1 MVLYIFLCVIDSSL
15 TICFVNCRPVS
26 DPSMHVDRSVYVST
40 YLFAVLY
47 LIIII
52 IMFYLLKVFGIY
64 KLWVSPIPDII

>member
-47 LIIII
+47 LIII
-52 IMFYLLKVFGIY
+52 MFYLLKVFGIY
-64 KLWVSPIPDII
+64 KLWVFPIRDII